1 MKCYFDIFDIDEK
14 SNFLIETL
22 FCFLLF
28 SDDKVVRDIEAI
40 FKIDLPQIMRDSM
53 YALAG
58 YYEE

>member
-1 MKCYFDIFDIDEK
+1 MECYFDIFDIDEK
-14 SNFLIETL
+14 SKLLIETL

-40 FKIDLPQIMRDSM
+40 FKIDLPQIMRESM
-53 YALAG
+53 RAISG

>member
-1 MKCYFDIFDIDEK
+1 MECYFDIFDIDEK

>member
-1 MKCYFDIFDIDEK
+1 MECYFDIFDIDEK
-14 SNFLIETL
+14 SKLLIETL

-40 FKIDLPQIMRDSM
+40 FKIYLPQIMRDSM

>member
-1 MKCYFDIFDIDEK
+1 MECYFDIFDIDEK
-14 SNFLIETL
+14 SKLWIKAL

-28 SDDKVVRDIEAI
+28 SDNNVTRDIEAI
-40 FKIDLPQIMRDSM
+40 FKINLPQIMRDSM

>member
-1 MKCYFDIFDIDEK
+1 MECYFDIFDIDEK
-14 SNFLIETL
+14 SKLLIEML

>member
-1 MKCYFDIFDIDEK
+1 MECYFDIFDIDEK
-14 SNFLIETL
+14 SKFLIETL

-53 YALAG
+53 HALA
-58 YYEE
+58 

>member
-1 MKCYFDIFDIDEK
+1 MECYFDIFDIDEK
-14 SNFLIETL
+14 SKFLIETL

-40 FKIDLPQIMRDSM
+40 FKIDLPQIMHDSM
-53 YALAG
+53 YAISG